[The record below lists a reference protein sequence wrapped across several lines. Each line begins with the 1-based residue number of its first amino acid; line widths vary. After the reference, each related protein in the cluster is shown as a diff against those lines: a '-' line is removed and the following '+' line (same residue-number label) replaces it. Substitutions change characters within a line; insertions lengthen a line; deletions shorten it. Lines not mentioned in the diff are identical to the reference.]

1 MRILSKEE
9 LKREPNGTVYAPFI
23 PSMFV
28 GEVHIIPC
36 KDSNGE
42 WNGELPLLPFLIEE
56 SKNRYLTQWAT
67 VDNTWWELDDD
78 KKYAVFSQNEI
89 RKMIDCL
96 QWALTGC
103 RSYFNEDE
111 WWSETSHR
119 PLSDDEAEDY
129 R

>member
-1 MRILSKEE
+1 MRILSKKE
-9 LKREPNGTVYAPFI
+9 LKREPEGTVYIPFI
-23 PSMFV
+23 PTMFV
-28 GEVHIIPC
+28 GEIHIIPC
-36 KDSNGE
+36 KYHDGE
-42 WNGELPLLPFLIEE
+42 WNGELPLLPFIREE
-56 SKNRYLTQWAT
+56 YENQYLTNWAT

-78 KKYAVFSQNEI
+78 KMYAVFSKNEI